1 MFLRTNTF
9 TYNLNGLKSIGQIF
23 FLKLLKFGLSLA
35 VYKHEDI
42 SEEIRI
48 GGP

>member
-9 TYNLNGLKSIGQIF
+9 TYNLNGLKNITQIF
-23 FLKLLKFGLSLA
+23 FLKLLKLGLSLA

-42 SEEIRI
+42 SEEIRK